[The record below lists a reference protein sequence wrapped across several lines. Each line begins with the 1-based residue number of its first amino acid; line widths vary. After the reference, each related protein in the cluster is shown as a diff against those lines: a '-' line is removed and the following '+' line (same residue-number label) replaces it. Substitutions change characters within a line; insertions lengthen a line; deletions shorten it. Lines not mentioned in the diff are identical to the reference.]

1 VSIKTHVTYLDSIR
15 GLASLMVITEHYI
28 IAFGLPCENA
38 TCQNTLDSTPL
49 NFWWNGSAAVSMF
62 FVLSGLVL
70 SLKYFRSG
78 HKPDLTDFNPTGYLI
93 GRAFRIWLPYGI
105 ILLISAAL
113 YHYATQSPMIKTP
126 LPSSI
131 WISEMWH
138 GHPLTFSDMIRESF
152 LIKLPELIVLIPQS
166 WTLTIE
172 LVLSLLLPIGLL
184 LAEKGTNWL
193 IFFGLFA
200 VSCLGVSVFLLHF
213 LLGFLIARY
222 YHYLSGYF
230 AGRIWQRR
238 LICAIG
244 ILCYTSGNVI
254 CMLTGDSTIEL
265 VNGIGSALLLVFV
278 IGSVRAQRFLSY
290 PVLTK
295 TGKVSY
301 SAYLIHMLILICLT
315 PHLLKW
321 LELLTTDHFGLWFGG
336 YLLTILIVQALS
348 LLSYEWLER
357 PSVEIGR
364 RISDRIRSFSL

>member
-1 VSIKTHVTYLDSIR
+1 
-15 GLASLMVITEHYI
+15 
-28 IAFGLPCENA
+28 
-38 TCQNTLDSTPL
+38 
-49 NFWWNGSAAVSMF
+49 MF

-70 SLKYFRSG
+70 SLKYFSSG
-78 HKPDLTDFNPTGYLI
+78 HKPDLTNFNPTGYLI

-113 YHYATQSPMIKTP
+113 FHYATQSPMIKTP

-152 LIKLPELIVLIPQS
+152 LIKLPEMIVLIPQS

-222 YHYLSGYF
+222 YPYLSGYL
-230 AGRIWQRR
+230 AGRVWQRR

-244 ILCYTSGNVI
+244 VLCYASGNVI

-321 LELLTTDHFGLWFGG
+321 LELLTTDHFGLWCGG

-357 PSVEIGR
+357 PSVEMGR
-364 RISDRIRSFSL
+364 RISDRIQSFSL